1 MELLRTTP
9 KQARLSGTLWP
20 VMEPLMEPPKRAA
33 MLQLIENI
41 GGRAQTRTGDLLRVK
56 QAL

>member
-1 MELLRTTP
+1 
-9 KQARLSGTLWP
+9 
-20 VMEPLMEPPKRAA
+20 MEPLQRAA

-41 GGRAQTRTGDLLRVK
+41 GGRAETRTPDLLRVK